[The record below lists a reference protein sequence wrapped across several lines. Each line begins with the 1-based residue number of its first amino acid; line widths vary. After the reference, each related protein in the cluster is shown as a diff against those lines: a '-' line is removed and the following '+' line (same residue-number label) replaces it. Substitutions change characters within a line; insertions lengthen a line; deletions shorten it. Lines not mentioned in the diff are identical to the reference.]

1 MEVLHELLAGTF
13 TADVQTRHHAEQAL
27 QEAESQP
34 MFIQTML
41 QLVLSHEVQV
51 PIRTSAAVYLK
62 NKIVRGWDALSDTD
76 KELFR
81 PQLMVALGSAPRVH
95 RALLQEM
102 LAKVIGADYPE
113 HWPHLLD
120 QIKEMLA
127 SRHGE
132 QVWAGLTTFMVLTRY
147 FRYQN
152 TQALRGLDPILAEF
166 WPAILQISETLA
178 SQGSSVESALM
189 LYDVAKIYKFSTARK
204 MPKVLQQ
211 PEYAGRT
218 VAVLLSIL
226 AANTPPEEWRAK
238 KWAAYD
244 LMRTHLAYI
253 GSRSRLTDASE
264 ELSEFRKNYL
274 SFFTPEIVKFT
285 LQILSSGV
293 KLPDVVIH
301 HLVTFLDACV
311 DLKVTWQLLEPHIP
325 GFIEQIGFQLLC
337 PTENDID
344 LFDDDPVEYVHRCI
358 DFTDDFS
365 SASNAASGFLGTLVL
380 KKKQTFEP
388 AVHFMQTKLIEL
400 ENGSFDMNHSIQ
412 LAGALR
418 FMQTLAPA
426 LTRKSSPVR
435 GQIENMIARWVVPH
449 LTSSHG
455 FLRSRACQVVN
466 SLAEAP
472 MADRNGLQK
481 IWEGIARCFF
491 DRENLPVQVDAA
503 LTLQALLLAHEDIRA
518 AIESHVTDFV
528 RVLLDLTKRID
539 LESLLGVLDE
549 LVNAYP
555 EQIKPFAVELAAN
568 LRDQFLALSA
578 EITDQQD
585 FEAIDD
591 KISAGL
597 GILKSLSGLNL
608 SLENQQDLLLALS
621 ETVTPIFASVYH
633 GGLLDFLPE
642 TLELHDN
649 TLYSCKTVTPQYW
662 ELLSSLVSVLQQSNF
677 DFIDDALPVL
687 EGYTMYG
694 ASEFTETTLDFVV
707 RGVVSAIL
715 GTQNATI
722 DDKICALQLG
732 TRLFETAAIT
742 LDSFVISVLEV
753 ILQRLK
759 WDAENL
765 PQMNKRYVVNLLS
778 FILAIVVKT
787 PESVAFLESHGVLQF
802 IFSTWFSNIQHFTRV
817 PDLKLVE
824 LACLSM
830 LNLDQLKPQAPQ
842 LLVALCTVLEALPAA
857 LKRREEL
864 QKEMEDPQFDEF
876 DFEDDWSDDGDDVAD
891 EEEAAGDGG
900 FVIQEQAQSGNEQS
914 LHMPED
920 EEPKDEGLKPSVLSF
935 FDNDFLRE
943 DVYSGSPLD
952 SLDPW
957 IALSQAFTAIQ
968 ETQPQYYGQLISFLS
983 DHNRQVLESAIQRI
997 PDKHLKS

>member
-1 MEVLHELLAGTF
+1 MEVLHQLLAGTF
-13 TADVQTRHHAEQAL
+13 TADVHTRHHAEQAL

-34 MFIQTML
+34 QFIQTML
-41 QLVLSHEVQV
+41 QLVMSPEVQI

-62 NKIVRGWDALSDTD
+62 NRIVRGWDMLSDSD
-76 KELFR
+76 KEQFR
-81 PQLMVALGSAPRVH
+81 PQLMVALASAPQAH
-95 RALLQEM
+95 RALLREM
-102 LAKVIGADYPE
+102 LTKVIGADFPQK
-113 HWPHLLD
+113 WPQLLE

-127 SRHGE
+127 SSHGE

-147 FRYQN
+147 FRYQ
-152 TQALRGLDPILAEF
+152 TSQGLRGLEPILAEF
-166 WPAILQISETLA
+166 WPAILHISETLV
-178 SQGSSVESALM
+178 SQGNLSPESALM
-189 LYDVAKIYKFSTARK
+189 LYDFAKIYKFSTARS
-204 MPKVLQQ
+204 MPKILQL

-226 AANTPPEEWRAK
+226 VANLPAEEWRAK

-244 LMRTHLAYI
+244 LMRTHMAYI
-253 GSRSRLTDASE
+253 GSRSRLTEASQ
-264 ELSEFRKNYL
+264 ELSDFRKNYL
-274 SFFTPEIVKFT
+274 ACYTLEIINVT
-285 LQILSSGV
+285 LQLLGGSAS
-293 KLPDVVIH
+293 LPDVVVH
-301 HLVTFLDACV
+301 HLVSFLDACV
-311 DLKVTWQLLEPHIP
+311 DLKVTWQILEPHLP
-325 GFIEQIGFQLLC
+325 GLIGQIAFRLLC

-344 LFDDDPVEYVHRCI
+344 LFDDDPTEYVHRCI
-358 DFTDDFS
+358 DFTNDFS
-365 SASNAASGFLGTLVL
+365 SPSNAAAGFLGTLVL
-380 KKKQTFEP
+380 KKKQAFEP
-388 AVHFMQTKLIEL
+388 AIQFMQSNLMEL
-400 ENGSFDMNHSIQ
+400 ESGPSDLSNAIK

-435 GQIENMIARWVVPH
+435 DEIESLLARWVIPQ
-449 LTSSHG
+449 LSSVHG

-472 MADRNGLQK
+472 ISDRSILQR
-481 IWEGIARCFF
+481 IWEGVAQCFF

-503 LTLQALLLAHEDIRA
+503 LTLQALLLAHEDVRA
-518 AIESHVTDFV
+518 AMESHVTDFV

-568 LRDQFLALSA
+568 LRDKYLTLSA
-578 EITDQQD
+578 EISDQQD
-585 FEAIDD
+585 FDAIDD

-608 SLENQQDLLLALS
+608 SLENQHDLLVALS
-621 ETVTPIFASVYH
+621 ETVSPIFASTYH
-633 GGLLDFLPE
+633 SMHLDFLPE

-649 TLYSCKTVTPQYW
+649 TIYSCKTVTPQYW
-662 ELLSSLVSVLQQSNF
+662 EIFPSLIAVLQESNF

-687 EGYTMYG
+687 EGYTTYG
-694 ASEFTETTLDFVV
+694 VSGFDDKNLNLVL
-707 RGVVSAIL
+707 RGVVMAIL

-732 TRLFETAAIT
+732 TRLFETAAINI
-742 LDSFVISVLEV
+742 DSFAIPVLEV
-753 ILQRLK
+753 ALQRLK
-759 WDAENL
+759 WDADNL
-765 PQMNKRYVVNLLS
+765 PQMNKRYVVHLVSLV
-778 FILAIVVKT
+778 LAILIKM
-787 PESVAFLESHGVLQF
+787 PETVTFLDSHGAIPFLL
-802 IFSTWFSNIQHFTRV
+802 STWFSNLQHFTRV

-830 LNLDQLKPQAPQ
+830 LTIDQLKPQAPQ
-842 LLVALCTVLEALPAA
+842 LLSALCTVLEALPEA

-864 QKEMEDPQFDEF
+864 QKEMEDPHFDDF
-876 DFEDDWSDDGDDVAD
+876 DFEDDWSEDEDDGVD
-891 EEEAAGDGG
+891 EEEVARENDG
-900 FVIQEQAQSGNEQS
+900 FVVQGQSQMQQSSEPSGTQAQTDDST
-914 LHMPED
+914 
-920 EEPKDEGLKPSVLSF
+920 EETVKPSVLSF

-957 IALSQAFTAIQ
+957 LALKQAFTSIQ
-968 ETQPQYYGQLISFLS
+968 DSQPQYYGQLISVLS
-983 DHNRQVLESAIQRI
+983 DHNRQVLESAIERI
-997 PDKHLKS
+997 K